1 MVCKCGSEMSPHI
14 PEITKL
20 CLKYLTY
27 DPNYNYNDEDDSD
40 MECDDEVGK
49 GYLIDFIDELIF
61 LPNDLLIDFPTDL
74 LNELMKGF

>member
-1 MVCKCGSEMSPHI
+1 MSPHI

-49 GYLIDFIDELIF
+49 GYLELF
-61 LPNDLLIDFPTDL
+61 DWFYW
-74 LNELMKGF
+74 

>member
-49 GYLIDFIDELIF
+49 GYLELF
-61 LPNDLLIDFPTDL
+61 D
-74 LNELMKGF
+74 

>member
-49 GYLIDFIDELIF
+49 DHLFCRFSWLR
-61 LPNDLLIDFPTDL
+61 L
-74 LNELMKGF
+74 K